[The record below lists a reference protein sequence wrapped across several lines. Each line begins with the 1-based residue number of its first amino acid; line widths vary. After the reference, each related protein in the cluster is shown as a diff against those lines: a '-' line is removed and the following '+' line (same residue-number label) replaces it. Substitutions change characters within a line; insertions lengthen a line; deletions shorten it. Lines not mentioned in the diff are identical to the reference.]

1 MSISRAAMA
10 ALMCISV
17 WSAAAVSSSWVEG
30 ASTDEVPVSVKY
42 DETTGTIKI
51 IKTDPN
57 TNVETIV
64 ATYAVGGNISPIT
77 SIGTK
82 NPTGIIAI
90 GDQSKAVQSN
100 TIAIGADAHAG
111 NVGGSDDTNGRIA
124 IGTKTVASGLRSIAL
139 GNYSTTNK
147 GSYNIVQGS
156 DSIGIGTSTSIF
168 GYSGVSIGRRNIIG
182 IPEPA
187 LVSSSGVLTTK
198 RKTSYSEPDPGGNSV
213 IVGAYNVAYG
223 NRSSIIGTYSR
234 AMGSNSVAIGSGVQ
248 SLSDGSI
255 AIGKGSGYEF
265 EDASRSAKSTDRD
278 YYGRDWELPPEYKV
292 LKQVLLTDIAGDGT
306 DTRTSSRKN
315 GYFEHREQPKYNN
328 YGAGSSDP
336 GGFIVEGKNALGI
349 GTYTQVRGDSA
360 IGLATGEMTADLSD
374 KDKSAYAR
382 DMRKIMDMEETL
394 YDAKEALQAGTGDT
408 ATLKSAV
415 KAAEESLATAKKNFR
430 ETYLTKYSF
439 VDGDG
444 ALGVGRQILA
454 QGDRSMAVGDFAK
467 AISSDAIAYGGQ
479 TLANG
484 TNSMA
489 IGGKAH
495 VGTTDK
501 SFDNSMAIGS
511 HTDVQA
517 GNAVALGAFSQVTG
531 QNSLAL
537 GFGKQ
542 SGDAITYNRVSGKDS
557 TLIGSYGNIAGN
569 NSILIGSSGSIA
581 NDRVVGLGNNINI
594 EAADP
599 NDQENNTAGSVFLG
613 DHAGY
618 VKDSK
623 RSRSLGQ
630 VDVVGSAGKMELTES
645 LSSTKGAL
653 RDYTKD
659 FIYIYMLEKQ
669 DDGTKIGP
677 PIAVRSDF
685 AGGDSTVG
693 VVSVGSTYQQQF
705 NSLED
710 IKDYHSK
717 VGSLIT
723 VPVDV
728 TVQVTKNGVPLGEQ
742 QQTRYFAADSTRD
755 TIYAD
760 NTLSEEDKAKVWN
773 TIQKSISSSNT
784 TYTVF
789 ETRRIQN
796 VAPGLI
802 GLNST
807 DAINGSQLFATNQM
821 LGNLVGSLKKT
832 LGDNVTV
839 TEDGEIT
846 VAGDIKTLGW
856 IAKADMVDGSNG
868 KVTYDVDKEKG
879 ETEEAYQAR
888 IAELKKDG
896 YIVDASKVMTFK
908 AGKNIELVQKPGEFS
923 ISTIDTPS
931 FKSVELRGDETKDVD
946 GNKVT
951 PVTMLDSNGMQVYT
965 ETVTPDGD
973 GTTTTKKVS
982 TTVNNEGVTTD
993 GTVKVTNGKD
1003 GDDAK
1008 DLVTIGKEVNSD
1020 AAPGTDGENG
1030 TIGLNG
1036 KNGSEAV
1043 ITIDRGTK
1051 SLTDDKNIALDP
1063 TKPVGENN
1071 PMSMDRI
1078 TYTTKGADGST
1089 INHEVATLDDGFFLT
1104 TSKDVTD
1111 DKAAAKVKLNNTIK
1125 FTDGANTKVSTVDS
1139 EEGIHELHIDVSG
1152 LPVSYTDNDGDA
1164 VTKIGDK
1171 YYKSNQVVDG
1181 KPIDGATEVPADQV
1195 TNNIKLV
1202 NTDGTTNTPGTISN
1216 VASGIG
1222 GKVVDPDH
1230 NDSNTFLENVNK
1242 VGATTDGISE
1252 NVVVNAKDL
1261 KNLVDTGFKLNT
1273 SGQPTDSGATTV
1285 KIGETI
1291 NIIDGANTKVSAI
1304 DDSTT
1309 TGTHTFHID
1318 VTGMPISY
1326 TDNQGNALTKI
1337 GDNYYK
1343 NTDIEDGKPKDNAV
1357 AVPADKVTNNV
1368 KVVNKDG
1375 GTTKQGSIG
1384 NVKSVFDSTIGNGG
1398 DTGSQIDDINDA
1410 NKVEKVPGTNQFIKD
1425 LTTLKGDTPA
1435 DKEKLNSVSTVGDLQ
1450 KVALTPLFFEGDT
1463 ADGKTGT
1470 DGKPHKN
1477 TFGRKLSETAKII
1490 GGQTDVTKLTDGNIG
1505 VVSNG
1510 SDTLTI
1516 KLAKEL
1522 TDLTSVTAGSGDNTM
1537 TMTAGGTTTTSKVD
1551 DIVKTISTTPNG
1563 MTTTEQKVDT
1573 TGTPTGESKTTMV
1586 TPDGVTVTTGTT
1598 DGQTIKTALD
1608 KDGLATDGKVV
1619 VTNGKDGDAGK
1630 KLVTIDKVVD
1640 ANAPAGT
1647 DGEHGQIGLDGKNG
1661 SEATI
1666 TIDRGTKS
1674 LADGKNIALDP
1685 TKPVGENN
1693 PMSMDRIT
1701 YTTKGADGSTINH
1714 EVATLDDGFFLTT
1727 SKDVTDDKAAA
1738 KVKLNNTIKFT
1749 DGANTKV
1756 STVDSEEGIHELHID
1771 VSGLPVSYTD
1781 NDGDAVT
1788 KIGDKYYK
1796 SNQVVD
1802 GKPIDG
1808 ATEVPADQVTNNI
1821 KLVNTDGTTNTPG
1834 TISNVASG
1842 IGGKVV
1848 DPDHND
1854 SNTFLENVNKVGA
1867 TTDGISENVVVN
1879 AKDLKNLVDTGFKL
1893 NTSGQPTDSG
1903 ATTVKIGETIN
1914 VVNGVNTKVS
1924 AIDDTVEGT
1933 HTFHIDVTGMPMS
1946 YVDNQGKS
1954 LTKIGDTFYRTEE
1967 LVDGK
1972 PPAGAKGVPD
1982 TEVTS
1987 NVTMLDKN
1995 GKNVEAP
2002 QIKNVGSGLVN
2013 SNNKAMNPSDLLN
2026 TADNDPV
2033 LKNAV
2038 NAGDLKQVAAAVKT
2052 EVTGTGKAIVTQTE
2066 GDKGQAIYNVHVDPV
2081 IDVVGADGS
2090 KVVRG
2095 GDGKYYNPTAIQGK
2109 TFVSNGQGGGSWY
2122 NDDDVVNGVPTENA
2136 TPQVVE
2142 PADVKN
2148 SFVNPNSNESIVVDN
2163 VKSGIGGE
2171 VQDPSKNKAN
2181 TFLEN
2186 VNKVGATTDGISENV
2201 VVNAKD
2207 LKNLVDTGFKLNT
2220 SGQPTDSGATTV
2232 KIGETINVVNGVNTK
2247 VSAIDDTVEGTH
2259 TFHIDV
2265 TGMPMS
2271 YVDNQGKSLTK
2282 IGDTFYRTEEL
2293 VDGKPPAGAKGVPDT
2308 EVTSNVTMLDK
2319 NGKNVEAPQI
2329 KNVGSGLV
2337 NSNNKAMNPSDL
2349 LNTADNDPVL
2359 KNAVNAGD
2367 LKQVAAAVKT
2377 EVTGT
2382 GKAIVTQTEGD
2393 KGQAIYN
2400 VHVDPVIDVVGADG
2414 SKVVRGGDGKYYN
2427 PTAIQGKTFVS
2438 NGQGGGSWYN
2448 DDDVVNG
2455 VPTENATPQVVE
2467 PADVKNSFVNP
2478 NSNESIVVDNV
2489 KSGIGG
2495 EVQDPSKNKANTFLE
2510 NVNKVGATTDGISEN
2525 TVVNA
2530 KDLKNVVDTGF
2541 KLNTSGQG
2549 TNPADTVKIG
2559 DTIQVVDGKN
2569 TTVSA
2574 ITHPS
2579 TGVHKFH
2586 IDVTGL
2592 PVTYTATETDGEGKP
2607 TGTPVDVTKTKDGY
2621 QKADGTPLIKINE
2634 NGKDVYYTADQ
2645 LDNNVPKPGA
2655 KGLTITDNIRLIN
2668 PKDGIGATKI
2678 TNVAAGTD
2686 DTDAVNVSQLKEMA
2700 AGAST
2705 EVTGTGKAIVTSKK
2719 GDAGQTVYNVHVDP
2733 VVEVQS
2739 KDGSEVTRGGDGKY
2753 YKSRDI
2759 ADKVY
2764 VPNADGNGGNWYNKT
2779 DVTDGKPN
2787 TGANPQTPVALK
2799 QSDIK
2804 TSLVNPNA
2812 GVDSTS
2818 MDNSI
2823 ILDNV
2828 KSGIGGDAGNNGIP
2842 KDSTIDGTT
2851 GDNSFIKNLDTVGKA
2866 GGIDKNTV
2874 VNAGDLKNL
2883 ADTPLF
2889 FSGDSADGV
2898 VAADG
2903 TDKNTFS
2910 RKLSQETKIVGGVNL
2925 ELQDGATAE
2934 QRKEAIAAKLTD
2946 GNIGVI
2952 SDGTDTLTIKLAK
2965 ELKDLD
2971 SVKVSNGKDGKD
2983 GKNLVTIGKEVD
2995 DKAPDGKDGENGIIG
3010 LDGKNGSEAVIT
3022 IDRGTKSITDE
3033 ANLGENPS
3041 QLVSGTNKSAK
3052 MDRITYT
3059 TKGANGD
3066 INHEVAT
3073 LDDGFMLTTSTDV
3086 ANSKAPANVKLN
3098 NTIKFTDGANTK
3110 VSTVD
3115 SKDGIHE
3122 LHVDV
3127 TGLPMTYTA
3136 TKTDAKGNVVGDPV
3150 SVSKVGDTYQ
3160 DAAGNKLIKVGD
3172 KYYRPD
3178 QLVDSNVPNP
3188 EVKDAEKA
3196 NGLTITDSIS
3206 LVNNNGKTIPTT
3218 LKNVGSG
3225 LKDANGNPTS
3235 IDKAVG
3241 SNAVNV
3247 DDLRTIGK
3255 AATTEVIGT
3264 GAAEV
3269 TKVTG
3274 ANGQN
3279 IYNVHVDKLMTVKPV
3294 DANTKIA
3301 RGGDGKYY
3309 NADDIAGKTFVSDG
3323 HGGGNW
3329 YDANDVDQTTGK
3341 PKTEDDGITPKQPL
3355 KDQPQKVDQNMLKNS
3370 VVNPNGDEATI
3381 LDNVKSGIGGKV
3393 VDPEHEN
3400 KNTFMENVD
3409 TIGKA
3414 NGISENTVV
3423 NAGDLKNLVD
3433 TGFKLNTS
3441 GHSGNAQ
3448 TVKIGETIKVVDG
3461 ANTRVSD
3468 ITSKD
3473 GVHEFHIDVTG
3484 LPMTYTVSQTGD
3496 AGTSE
3501 SVSKVGD
3508 TYQLADGTKLVK
3520 VGDKFYKP
3528 SQLVDPKADQ
3538 PQVRPEE
3545 VDKNWTVNDSISLV
3559 NKDGSDNAPT
3569 LKNVG
3574 SGLKDAAGK
3583 STSIDKAVGS
3593 NAVNVDDLRT
3603 IGKAATTEVTGTGAA
3618 EVTKVTGANGQ
3629 NIYNVHVDKLM
3640 TVKPVDANTKIARGG
3655 DGKYYNADDI
3665 AGKTFVSDGH
3675 GGGNWY
3681 DANDVDQT
3689 TGKPKTEDDGI
3700 TPKQPLKDQPQKVDQ
3715 NMLKNSVVNPNGDE
3729 ATILDNVKSG
3739 IGGKVVDPEH
3749 ENKNTFM
3756 KNVDTIGKANGI
3768 SENTVVNAGDLKNL
3782 VDTGFKLNTSGHSGD
3797 AQTVKIGDT
3806 INIIDGAN
3814 TKVSAIDDS
3823 TTGTHTF
3830 HIDVT
3835 GLPVTYT
3842 ATKTDANGA
3851 PMGEPVDVSKVG
3863 DGYQLADGT
3872 KLVKAGDKYYTPDQ
3886 LENGKPKPDAK
3897 GLTIKESVSL
3907 TQDNSAPATLERVGS
3922 GRRNGMDA
3930 SEKPMDWNTILN
3942 PTGENEDKVNKML
3955 TNAAN
3960 IGDVRDAMQSVTE
3973 AGKGG
3978 GFGLTGNNG
3987 TVTQDLGKTITVKGG
4002 IANKVDEA
4010 GQDLHVPEKST
4021 TDQNTYV
4028 NAKDVPNADGN
4039 GTHKEMVVEIAKD
4052 LTDLDSVT
4060 VGSVDENGNG
4070 GTVINKDGMTV
4081 KDATGNNSTSIGT
4094 GTIGTSKT
4102 DKDGNT
4108 SSTNIDGG
4116 TITSEKKD
4124 KDGNKQ
4130 STTIDGSHITLEN
4143 KDKDGKL
4150 TGPKT
4155 EVSNEGMTITPVDK
4169 DGNAVTDPKKQVSIT
4184 DKGLNNGGNQIIN
4197 VDSGLKDTNGSVK
4210 LKDATGDML
4219 NNAVN
4224 VGDLKEAINNA
4235 QTAVDGDGA
4244 AEISKSV
4251 DDNGRPTY
4259 KVHVDKL
4266 VEAKADDGKAIVRGE
4281 DNKFYYKD
4289 ESLKQGKDGKW
4300 YPKDK
4305 LDADGNPEAGV
4316 VGKNIPILGTDPVP
4330 ADNLKTSLVN
4340 PNDPN
4345 SKVKLDNIKSTIGG
4359 DVGNGAGSEDKV
4371 NGADGT
4377 NSFID
4382 NLDKV
4387 GKKDADGNS
4396 DPNGIA
4402 DDAAVTT
4409 GDLKNLA
4416 DTPLFFGGD
4425 SADGESTDG
4434 KEHTNTFDRKLG
4446 KQINI
4451 KGEVDLGL
4459 GDNATAEER
4468 KAAIKKKLSDGNI
4481 GVISNGK
4488 DTLTVKLSKDLKDL
4502 STIEVNDSVSVGK
4515 DGDSTVIKGSET
4527 TSSFTE
4533 VATGPDGQPLYEVDK
4548 NGEVVRDANG
4558 DPIPVTKTSSTT
4570 TKGGTVTIKDSNV
4583 ATGPDGKP
4591 LYKVDENGN
4600 PVLDEKGHKI
4610 PITESSSTTTGG
4622 GKLATDVEKVKMV
4635 DGKPVTSHET
4645 TTIDGSHFESK
4656 DKDGNYT
4663 TINGGE
4669 IKSYDKDTN
4678 GSVTIKGDSL
4688 TASSKDENGHDKVTN
4703 ISSDGFNSTA
4713 TTFERDGNGQ
4723 LVLDPDTG
4731 LPKEVTNKTNINAD
4745 GFTATRTDSEG
4756 NEVLKTT
4763 MQNGNIAIEKP
4774 QPIID
4779 PTTGEAYKVLDKNGN
4794 WVPAHGYTK
4803 ISDNGFE
4810 IQGIN
4815 QSGTGISKV
4824 RLSSEGLDNGGN
4836 RITHVAEGVAPDDAV
4851 NVSQLRGLTQNI
4863 NNDIAN
4869 VGANAAAL
4877 AGLKAIQYD
4886 PLEPTQIMAAVGT
4899 YRGKQAAALGIAHY
4913 KNEDT
4918 MFHMGVS
4925 IGSDHTMANI
4935 GVTYKFGRTDEKKA
4949 VPDRYKAGPISSTY
4963 VLQDE
4968 MVALKEE
4975 NARMRANDEKMNA
4988 AYDEILN
4995 LVKQLK
5001 QDNEEMKKKLEKL
5014 EKK

>member
-1 MSISRAAMA
+1 
-10 ALMCISV
+10 MCISV